1 MKFDLNEVPMGFGMM
16 LMRNANAM
24 DYYASLTDLERE
36 AVLRECESIRSKD
49 EMRAYVDG
57 LGKK

>member
-36 AVLRECESIRSKD
+36 AVLRECESIR
-49 EMRAYVDG
+49 
-57 LGKK
+57 